1 MKLRYLLY
9 SLILAALVLSIYA
22 LLPNTLSQE
31 KTILITRG
39 TSKKEIAE
47 KLAKEQIISLPS
59 LFLILSK
66 ILTLDSYIQA
76 GEYNIKP
83 SSSPFDII
91 NMMKHGDVVIRK
103 IAIPEGFTTFQIIE
117 LIQNNLILTGEIKT
131 SYKEGDFLPNT
142 YFYTLGDTKQQMLD
156 KMHQALIEALKNL
169 WPYRSDM
176 SLKNYQQVLTL
187 ASIVEKETKFAD
199 ERALVASV
207 FYNRLKLGIRL
218 QADPTTI
225 YAITQGKYTLERP
238 LNNKDLQII
247 SPFNTYTTAGLP
259 PSPIANPG
267 IDSIKAVLNP
277 ASTNYLYFVANKEGK
292 HTFSAKLTDHNK
304 HVKNYRQLRK

>member
-169 WPYRSDM
+169 WP
-176 SLKNYQQVLTL
+176 
-187 ASIVEKETKFAD
+187 
-199 ERALVASV
+199 
-207 FYNRLKLGIRL
+207 
-218 QADPTTI
+218 
-225 YAITQGKYTLERP
+225 
-238 LNNKDLQII
+238 
-247 SPFNTYTTAGLP
+247 
-259 PSPIANPG
+259 
-267 IDSIKAVLNP
+267 
-277 ASTNYLYFVANKEGK
+277 
-292 HTFSAKLTDHNK
+292 
-304 HVKNYRQLRK
+304 